1 MMDSRWIVFEG
12 RRDPGAPAPAVVP
25 RSVSVARATHSIA
38 RELAVA
44 GLVLGVLAVLR
55 LGSTFVQPSG
65 SNTPS
70 EDVYAAVVHAHGEV
84 RPFSNA
90 VHAEARHAAFLERVL
105 AARGVAV
112 PPRALA
118 PAQPAPAS
126 LTQACAAAVASER
139 HNVALYDRLLA
150 GGSLP
155 EDVRRAF
162 DHNRW
167 ASLEHH
173 LPAFERC
180 RGAAAAGVGE

>member
-1 MMDSRWIVFEG
+1 MTRSQQRFTLITTTILTTALAAGVHAQG
-12 RRDPGAPAPAVVP
+12 HGPHCAPRAAASSALAPLDTRVQTAVQEALLDE
-25 RSVSVARATHSIA
+25 RHT
-38 RELAVA
+38 
-44 GLVLGVLAVLR
+44 
-55 LGSTFVQPSG
+55 
-65 SNTPS
+65 